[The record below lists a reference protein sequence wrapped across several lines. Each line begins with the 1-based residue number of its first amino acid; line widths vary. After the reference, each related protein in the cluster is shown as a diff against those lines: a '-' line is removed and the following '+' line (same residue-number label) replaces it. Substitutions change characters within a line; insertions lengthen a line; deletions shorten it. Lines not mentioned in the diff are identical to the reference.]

1 MRTKIIICMFLIGMV
16 STSCSDMLEENPKSI
31 AVETFYNTPAEVEA
45 ALNAIYDPL
54 HTQNS
59 MNGVYGAIVEACA
72 DYIYGRGSFVN
83 PTEYQGLDNTN
94 VSRVNEV
101 WTFWYQSVRNANICI
116 QNIPKGKELTDTQ
129 KNNYLGEARFMRA
142 FVYLHLVQNWGGVVL
157 RTEENLS
164 ELEAPR
170 SPASAIWDLIEKD
183 LLFAQDN
190 LPASRR
196 TNGAPTKWSAKTM
209 LTEVYLHLNK
219 NSQARATANEVMQ
232 SGVYSL
238 LSVANEYDFHT
249 KIFGPEVVNSPEEI
263 FYLKFS
269 RTSNKGNLAP
279 MYAHH
284 PNSGY
289 IGARGWYGHYSDSEN
304 NPILKNWDKD
314 DLRYEYNWYLFN
326 TIGLGATSVLNK
338 KFQDKDAT
346 GNNACGN
353 DLPIYRYSEL
363 LLYFAEAEAKVSGV
377 TDEGIEALNKVR
389 RRAYGMPPT
398 APSSVDFKRDDFPN
412 ADVFLEYVIRERG
425 YETIYEGKRW
435 NDLKRLGIAKKV
447 IKEVKG
453 IDVADK
459 HLLWPIPVSEMNYN
473 KAIDPVKDQN
483 PGY

>member
-1 MRTKIIICMFLIGMV
+1 MRTKNIIYMLLIGMISV
-16 STSCSDMLEENPKSI
+16 SCSDMLDESPKSI

-45 ALNAIYDPL
+45 ALNAIYAPL

-59 MNGVYGAIVEACA
+59 MNGIYGAITEACA

-94 VSRVNEV
+94 VTRINDV
-101 WTFWYQSVRNANICI
+101 WNYWYQSIRNANICI
-116 QNIPKGKELTDTQ
+116 QNIPNGAELTDTHK
-129 KNNYLGEARFMRA
+129 KNYIGEARFMRA

-164 ELEAPR
+164 ELEVPR
-170 SPASAIWDLIEKD
+170 STADVIWELIEKD
-183 LLFAQDN
+183 LVFAQEN
-190 LPASRR
+190 LPDKPR
-196 TNGAPTKWSAKTM
+196 TSGAPSLWAAKTM
-209 LTEVYLHLNK
+209 LTEVYLHKGK
-219 NSQARATANEVMQ
+219 NREALATANEVMQ
-232 SGVYSL
+232 SGKYSL
-238 LSVANEYDFHT
+238 ISVAVESDFHT
-249 KIFGPEVVNSPEEI
+249 KIFAPEVSNSSEEI

-269 RTSNKGNLAP
+269 RTSNNGNLAP

-289 IGARGWYGHYSDSEN
+289 IGARGWYAHYSDSEK
-304 NPILKNWDKD
+304 NPILKDWDKN
-314 DLRYEYNWYLFN
+314 DLRYAYNWYLFN
-326 TIGLGATSVLNK
+326 TIGLGTTSVLNK
-338 KFQDKDAT
+338 KFQDKGAT

-363 LLYFAEAEAKVSGV
+363 LLYFAEAEAKVNGV
-377 TDEGIEALNKVR
+377 TDAGIEALNKVH
-389 RRAYGMPPT
+389 RRAYGETPT
-398 APSSVDFKRDDFPN
+398 APSTVDFTAADFP
-412 ADVFLEYVIRERG
+412 DVDKFMELVIRERG

-473 KAIDPVKDQN
+473 SKIDPNKDQN